1 MEPLLCQRHLFGL
14 PSPGTTA
21 ASPLYLNG
29 ASRSP
34 LLSSV
39 AAVGRVSKAASTPF
53 KIIGPT
59 SPKRSLGT
67 NDSPFSQASVDLK
80 VQPWQIGD
88 SMEVVEDI
96 RALFATLVGATPGDI
111 ALTPST
117 AYAVSMA
124 AMNVRFREG
133 QTTCV
138 VLENQMAS
146 NVYPWQHKVAE
157 VECSRKRRAGDNDDT
172 TTTTTTTT
180 GDVRIVTRAQS
191 EKYGG
196 WTAAII
202 ASIDAAVGCVA
213 VPHCHW

>member
-1 MEPLLCQRHLFGL
+1 MC
-14 PSPGTTA
+14 
-21 ASPLYLNG
+21 
-29 ASRSP
+29 
-34 LLSSV
+34 
-39 AAVGRVSKAASTPF
+39 
-53 KIIGPT
+53 
-59 SPKRSLGT
+59 SL
-67 NDSPFSQASVDLK
+67 SPFSQASVDLK
-80 VQPWQIGD
+80 VQPWHIGD

-146 NVYPWQHKVAE
+146 NVYPWQHKVAQA
-157 VECSRKRRAGDNDDT
+157 ECSRKRRVGDSDDT
-172 TTTTTTTT
+172 TTST

-191 EKYGG
+191 VTYGG

-213 VPHCHW
+213 VPNCHW